1 MSRRLRKSAHRDQD
15 GVDMTPMLD
24 IVFILLIFFIVT
36 AVFLDETGIDFTQA
50 EGDSSPAPPIA
61 AISVVVDSLDKITVE
76 GRAVPVSFVE
86 AEVQRHLV
94 NRPEAIIDLRASE
107 TARLENVVVIKD
119 DMEQAG
125 RTVRFE
131 TFVPTL
137 TTAKL
142 D

>member
-1 MSRRLRKSAHRDQD
+1 
-15 GVDMTPMLD
+15 MLD

-36 AVFLDETGIDFTQA
+36 AVFLDESGVDFTQA
-50 EGDSSPAPPIA
+50 QGEGTSVISKA
-61 AISVVVDSLDKITVE
+61 AISIVIDERDKITVE
-76 GRAVPVSFVE
+76 GRVVSLAVVE

-94 NRPEAIIDLRASE
+94 HSPEAIIDLRAAE
-107 TARLENVVVIKD
+107 TARLLNVVAVKD

-137 TTAKL
+137 TSAGL